1 MHHDQRQN
9 KSKILQ
15 IKVFRT
21 LQVNF
26 NQIGLLFTDWADFY
40 SFWWPFFTLATC
52 HFKQIFEQPIKINPI
67 LAGWGLTGDRFGSGH
82 LFGGW
87 MIDWSFYLIHGSHF
101 SISNCP
107 IKNWFG
113 VGILGFSRIGRLF
126 FNLSGNTVPNS
137 YCQYIYYWQWGSEYW
152 THLVFECWIAVWLLI
167 DLYSNYECV
176 MLCIF
181 HYIVQYQITVGI
193 QLTALQLPE
202 TSS

>member
-1 MHHDQRQN
+1 MVWQALKALVMQDAPLQWMYTQQWIFICFRWDETFNFFSDWFRHLVHHDQRQN

-87 MIDWSFYLIHGSHF
+87 MIDWSFYRIHGSHF
-101 SISNCP
+101 SLSNRP

-126 FNLSGNTVPNS
+126 SISLAT
-137 YCQYIYYWQWGSEYW
+137 
-152 THLVFECWIAVWLLI
+152 L
-167 DLYSNYECV
+167 
-176 MLCIF
+176 
-181 HYIVQYQITVGI
+181 YQIATVSIFIIDSGDLNTEHI
-193 QLTALQLPE
+193 WYLNAE
-202 TSS
+202 